1 MARIALLIC
10 AALLV
15 ALPAAA
21 PAATVK
27 APKSGTY
34 EGPPPVD
41 AVLQVA
47 GKSIQ
52 IAAFSF
58 ECKKSSMFGRTSIND
73 FPLKRT
79 SRGYRFDAKAK
90 SIASYTDET
99 DENVSVHAT
108 GRFAKDGK
116 SVRGHVRVKSKRC
129 GDTGV
134 VKWRASR

>member
-1 MARIALLIC
+1 MTRIALLIC

-41 AVLQVA
+41 AILQVA
-47 GKSIQ
+47 GKSVE

-58 ECKKSSMFGRTSIND
+58 ECTDSVFGRTSIND
-73 FPLKRT
+73 FRLKRT
-79 SRGYRFDAKAK
+79 SRGYRFHADVKA
-90 SIASYTDET
+90 IASYTDDT
-99 DENVSVHAT
+99 NENVSVRVS
-108 GRFAKDGK
+108 GRFAKNGK
-116 SVRGHVRVKSKRC
+116 SVRGHLRVKSKRC
-129 GDTGV
+129 GDTGT